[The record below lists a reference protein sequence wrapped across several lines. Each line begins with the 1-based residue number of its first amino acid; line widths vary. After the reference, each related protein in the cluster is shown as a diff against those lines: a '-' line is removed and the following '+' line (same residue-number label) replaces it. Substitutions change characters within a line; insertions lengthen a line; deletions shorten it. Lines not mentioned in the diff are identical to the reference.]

1 MVQEFYRS
9 KDGTNVP
16 MFITRAKNAPAEPA
30 PTFLYGYGGFSISL
44 KPGFNLARLLFI
56 KHFGGVGVVANIRG
70 GQEYGESWH
79 EAGTKQRKQ
88 NVFDDFIAA
97 AEHLIS
103 TNVTRPDLLAINGGY
118 AHLASSNSK
127 ILNPDDEDQLCLYTY
142 DCQVE
147 RWSAGGGVHQPEAR
161 ALRGGR
167 GPSRRARHA
176 ALPQVHHR
184 VREGG
189 QAEGQAGLLMAVC
202 SIHFRMSYL

>member
-1 MVQEFYRS
+1 MGLCGYQCVVQEFYRS

-97 AEHLIS
+97 AEYLIS

-118 AHLASSNSK
+118 APTSPPRQEQRPSSSQMMRTNSVC
-127 ILNPDDEDQLCLYTY
+127 LCMI
-142 DCQVE
+142 
-147 RWSAGGGVHQPEAR
+147 AR
-161 ALRGGR
+161 SNG
-167 GPSRRARHA
+167 
-176 ALPQVHHR
+176 
-184 VREGG
+184 
-189 QAEGQAGLLMAVC
+189 GLLVAACINQRPELFAAAVAQVGVLDMLRFHKFT
-202 SIHFRMSYL
+202 IG